1 MKQMMKDASIGEKAM
16 TRFLDASDVAA
27 LVRGVGV
34 QTSIM
39 QMADFVRQDF
49 LRWPAF
55 EKSAR
60 LASHSPVGVIEL
72 MPVSDGV
79 HFAFKYVNGH
89 PRNAMHAL
97 PTVMA
102 CGMLAEVQTGFPLL
116 LADLTL
122 ATALRTAATSA
133 LAARAMAK
141 PGART
146 MALIGNGAQA
156 EFQSLAF
163 HAMLG
168 ISTIRAFDI
177 DPAATRRLMRNLAGQ
192 AGLTIVPV
200 SSVHEALEGADIV
213 TTVTADKTR
222 ATILT
227 PDMVRPG
234 VHLNAVGGDCPGKTE
249 LHADILHRARIVVE
263 YAPQSRIEGEVQQWP
278 EAPVNELWEVLSGH
292 APGRSADDDVTLFDS
307 VGFALEDYSALR
319 WLHATALARHAGQFI
334 ELVAM
339 PPEPRDL
346 YGWMMGD
353 QLPSFDS
360 PLSRTSSCSPLP
372 RSGRGA
378 GGEGMAS
385 QDTTEAI

>member
-1 MKQMMKDASIGEKAM
+1 M
-16 TRFLDASDVAA
+16 TRFLDASAVAA

-34 QTSIM
+34 SQAIV

-79 HFAFKYVNGH
+79 QFAFKYVNGH
-89 PRNAMHAL
+89 PRNAVYAL

-133 LAARAMAK
+133 LAARAMAR
-141 PGART
+141 PGARA

-168 ISTIRAFDI
+168 VSTIRAFDI
-177 DPAATRRLMRNLAGQ
+177 DPVATRRLIRNLADVPGLAITP
-192 AGLTIVPV
+192 AG
-200 SSVHEALEGADIV
+200 SVRDALDGADIV

-222 ATILT
+222 ATILS
-227 PDMVRPG
+227 PDMIRPG

-278 EAPVNELWEVLSGH
+278 EAPVSELWEVLSGT
-292 APGRSADDDVTLFDS
+292 APGRVAPEDVTLFDS

-346 YGWMMGD
+346 YGWMLRETEEPIKKPG
-353 QLPSFDS
+353 LV
-360 PLSRTSSCSPLP
+360 
-372 RSGRGA
+372 SGLY
-378 GGEGMAS
+378 AS
-385 QDTTEAI
+385 